1 MDHDTRMCRIT
12 KATSKLAEVSSAYPN
27 TKLGDSGALGDRLKG
42 SSIPSNYLADVVTS
56 VD

>member
-1 MDHDTRMCRIT
+1 MGRIT

-42 SSIPSNYLADVVTS
+42 LAVGF
-56 VD
+56 